1 MARLTGCGKA
11 DRSTLHAMDTE
22 EHDKVF
28 SRTLGRMVEIGVNK
42 VGGNLVPANPFAS
55 EAQRG
60 YMHAHSQSDHTTVT
74 ERANRSFKANQTLIN
89 HDQESHIPVHLSQ

>member
-60 YMHAHSQSDHTTVT
+60 YMHAHSEVLGKTALKEWDTASKGKSLPKRV
-74 ERANRSFKANQTLIN
+74 KK
-89 HDQESHIPVHLSQ
+89 